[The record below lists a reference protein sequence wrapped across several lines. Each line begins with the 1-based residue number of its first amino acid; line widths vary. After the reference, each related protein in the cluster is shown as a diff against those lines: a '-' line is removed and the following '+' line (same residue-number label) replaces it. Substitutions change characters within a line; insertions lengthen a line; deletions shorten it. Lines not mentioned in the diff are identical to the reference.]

1 MRKDRMDA
9 AGAAALIGLALLF
22 AGNQVSIKI
31 VNGGF
36 QPLIGAAIR
45 SAIAAVCVA
54 AFMLMARRSFRVAP
68 GTGWLGLA
76 AGAAFAGEFLC
87 LYIALDRTTVSRA
100 TVFMYSMPV
109 WLALVAHWLYPGERI
124 TVGKAAGLALA
135 LGGVA
140 VAMADRGGGAAAAP
154 FAGDVLALLG
164 AMGWA
169 AVAILAREQG
179 TRGVSPEMQ
188 LLWMLVV
195 STPLLFAAA
204 PLFGPFLRD
213 PGPLEWGV
221 LIFQSVVIVA
231 AGFLAWFW
239 LLGRYP
245 SGAVA
250 SFSFLSPVFGIL
262 LGWGLLG
269 EPVGPLLLVAGAL
282 VAAGLVLI
290 NWPRQGP
297 PAQVPQKVRT
307 TT

>member
-9 AGAAALIGLALLF
+9 AGAVALIGLSLLF

-36 QPLIGAAIR
+36 QPLVGAGIR
-45 SAIAAVCVA
+45 SAIAAVCIA
-54 AFMLMARRSFRVAP
+54 AFMLAARRSFRVAP

-76 AGAAFAGEFLC
+76 VGVAFAAEFLC
-87 LYIALDRTTVSRA
+87 LYIALDLTTVTRA

-109 WLALVAHWLYPGERI
+109 WLALAAHRLFPGERI
-124 TVGKAAGLALA
+124 TPLKAVGLALA

-140 VAMADRGGGAAAAP
+140 VAMADRSGGGAAAP
-154 FAGDVLALLG
+154 LLGDVLAVLG

-169 AVAILAREQG
+169 AVAILARAQG
-179 TRGVSPEMQ
+179 ARGVSAEMQ

-195 STPLLFAAA
+195 STPLLFALA
-204 PLFGPFLRD
+204 PVFGPFLRG

-221 LIFQSVVIVA
+221 LVFQSVVIVA

-282 VAAGLVLI
+282 VAGGLVLI
-290 NWPRQGP
+290 NWPPRA
-297 PAQVPQKVRT
+297 AQVPQKVRAT
-307 TT
+307 T

>member
-9 AGAAALIGLALLF
+9 AGAVALIGLALLF

-36 QPLIGAAIR
+36 QPLVGAAIR

-54 AFMLMARRSFRVAP
+54 AFMLAAGRSFQVAP
-68 GTGWLGLA
+68 GTGLLGLA
-76 AGAAFAGEFLC
+76 AGGAFAAEFLC
-87 LYIALDRTTVSRA
+87 LYIALDLTTVTRA

-109 WLALVAHWLYPGERI
+109 WLALAAHRLYPGERI
-124 TVGKAAGLALA
+124 TPVKAVGLALA
-135 LGGVA
+135 LGGVG
-140 VAMADRGGGAAAAP
+140 VAMADRGGGGAAAP
-154 FAGDVLALLG
+154 ILGDVLAVLG

-169 AVAILAREQG
+169 AVAILARAQG
-179 TRGVSPEMQ
+179 ARGVSAEMQ
-188 LLWMLVV
+188 LLWMLAV
-195 STPLLFAAA
+195 STPLLFAFA

-221 LIFQSVVIVA
+221 LLFQSVVIVA

-245 SGAVA
+245 SGSVA

-262 LGWGLLG
+262 LGWALLG
-269 EPVGPLLLVAGAL
+269 EPVGPMLLVAGAL

-290 NWPRQGP
+290 NWPRG
-297 PAQVPQKVRT
+297 QVPQKVRAT
-307 TT
+307 T

>member
-1 MRKDRMDA
+1 MRKDRMDV
-9 AGAAALIGLALLF
+9 AGAVALIGLALLF
-22 AGNQVSIKI
+22 ACNQVSIKI

-36 QPLIGAAIR
+36 QPLVGAALR

-54 AFMLMARRSFRVAP
+54 AFMLAAGRSFRVAP

-76 AGAAFAGEFLC
+76 VGAAFAAEFVC
-87 LYIALDRTTVSRA
+87 LYIALDLTTVTRA

-109 WLALVAHWLYPGERI
+109 WLALAAHRFYPGERI
-124 TVGKAAGLALA
+124 TPIKALGLATA
-135 LGGVA
+135 LGGVV
-140 VAMADRGGGAAAAP
+140 VALADRGGGGAAAP
-154 FAGDVLALLG
+154 LLGDVLALLG

-169 AVAILAREQG
+169 AVAVLARAQG
-179 TRGVSPEMQ
+179 ARGVSPEMQ

-195 STPLLFAAA
+195 STPLLFAMA

-213 PGPLEWGV
+213 PGLLEWGV
-221 LIFQSVVIVA
+221 LVAQSSVIVA

-250 SFSFLSPVFGIL
+250 SFAFLSPVFGIL

-290 NWPRQGP
+290 NWPRRGP
-297 PAQVPQKVRT
+297 PVQVPQKVRAT
-307 TT
+307 T